1 MQFEGAL
8 EKEGLIIILH
18 EKQEG
23 VIGSDGKEKKLMN
36 TGEIII
42 INNTGTPIY
51 DLELVMSNIEKTDLE
66 KVIQVG
72 MVPAGELG
80 SQQKTINYNIRDVP
94 RAVEL
99 SEQIIFPED
108 FAKPVTLMNQDIDI
122 KFRYSINNNTSTDF
136 NVEFEKTLPEQITIR
151 DIPQI
156 SSGSM
161 KTEGSKVI
169 LKNFRCPAKGKET
182 IDVGAVIRAEKE
194 DAFRSGVVVYKY
206 FGEGLTVSGLN
217 VEEVRGLINVKHYV
231 DKNERSEQRGIWDNY
246 VIVENMSKAPIKV
259 IAEIGIV
266 EGKIL
271 TPEEGGASIRGSIEW
286 KIPGKRDYDTIIMA
300 PVVVGPNETTKIGPF
315 TLQSDVEPKVQ
326 TSLKIWII
334 PTVIRRT
341 SGNFTVEDIEIPVIW
356 GRITKQV
363 DVKHPA
369 YIKGMTSK
377 QLVGHLEEPIEVE
390 IRVDNL
396 GSATIDQ
403 LSIKDIIPADFK
415 PPRLVDVSVS
425 INKGGSEVPVPSEMI
440 KITTDPA
447 NTDPSVKHEMNI
459 EIFGI
464 AYNLDEPLVRGEYV
478 TVKYK
483 MSSVDPKPGT
493 TYEFP
498 AEANLYISADT
509 RPLRIELSEVPKLE
523 TLEALRKIVKSKEV
537 NPGAAENE
545 YIVTVTLSNEGDLP
559 AQNYE
564 FIEHLPPTFEFIP
577 EQSEPKPESIEEVI
591 EGLEI
596 KWVIDEIPPKSE
608 YKIKYTV
615 KGKAGH
621 KVADLLKITD

>member
-1 MQFEGAL
+1 MQYGGAL
-8 EKEGLIIILH
+8 EKEGLVIILH

-23 VIGSDGKEKKLMN
+23 VIANDGKEKELRN

-51 DLELVMSNIEKTDLE
+51 DLELVLSNIEKTDLE
-66 KVIQVG
+66 KVIHVG
-72 MVPAGELG
+72 MVPAGEMG
-80 SQQKTINYNIRDVP
+80 SQQKTIHYNIRDVA
-94 RAVEL
+94 RALEL
-99 SEQIIFPED
+99 TEQIIFPED
-108 FAKPVTLMNQDIDI
+108 FAKPVTLMNQEIDI
-122 KFRYSINNNTSTDF
+122 KFRYTIKNNTSTDF
-136 NVEFEKTLPEQITIR
+136 SVEFEKNLPEQITIS
-151 DIPQI
+151 DIPPL
-156 SSGSM
+156 SNGSLR
-161 KTEGSKVI
+161 TEGNQIV
-169 LKNFRCPAKGKET
+169 LKNFRSSAKGHDT
-182 IDVGAVIRAEKE
+182 IDLGGVIKAEKE
-194 DAFRSGVVVYKY
+194 DAFRSGVVVYRY
-206 FGEGLTVSGLN
+206 FGEGFTVSGLN
-217 VEEVRGLINVKHYV
+217 IEEVRGLINVRHYV

-326 TSLKIWII
+326 TGLKIWII

-341 SGNFTVEDIEIPVIW
+341 SGSFTVEDIEIPVIW

-363 DVKHPA
+363 DVKHPS

-377 QLVGHLEEPIEVE
+377 QLVGYLEEPVDVE
-390 IRVDNL
+390 IKVENL

-403 LSIKDIIPADFK
+403 LSIKDTIPADFK
-415 PPRLVDVSVS
+415 PPRLVDVVVS
-425 INKGGSEVPVPSEMI
+425 INKGGSEITVPPEMI
-440 KITTDPA
+440 KITTEPA
-447 NTDPSVKHEMNI
+447 NTDPSVKHDMKI

-483 MSSVDPKPGT
+483 MTSVDPKPGV

-498 AEANLYISADT
+498 AEANLYMSADT

-537 NPGAAENE
+537 NPGATENE
-545 YIVTVTLSNEGDLP
+545 YIVIVTLSNEGDLP

-577 EQSEPKPESIEEVI
+577 EQAEPRPESIEEVV

-596 KWVIDEIPPKSE
+596 KWLISEIPPKSE

-621 KVADLLKITD
+621 RVADLLKITD